1 MNVVPVLENRYC
13 ENMRHFGI
21 EEANKLIP
29 LLTKTFDDVR
39 PKLVRLKQVVDD
51 LEAKKEPQIE
61 LKLERT
67 TLTEDIREQLM
78 FLEDMGIEIK
88 AADGLVDFRAL
99 LGERTVYLCWRY
111 PEPEITHW
119 HELEQGYPGR
129 RPIRPHDAFMKTYA
143 S

>member
-1 MNVVPVLENRYC
+1 
-13 ENMRHFGI
+13 MRHFGL

-29 LLTKTFDDVR
+29 LLTQTFDDVR

-51 LEAKKEPQIE
+51 LEAHKEPQLE
-61 LKLERT
+61 LKRERV
-67 TLTEDIREQLM
+67 TLTEDIRDRLM
-78 FLEDMGIEIK
+78 LLEDMGIEIK

-99 LGERTVYLCWRY
+99 LGEKTVYLCWRY

-129 RPIRPHDAFMKTYA
+129 RLIRPSDAFMKTYA